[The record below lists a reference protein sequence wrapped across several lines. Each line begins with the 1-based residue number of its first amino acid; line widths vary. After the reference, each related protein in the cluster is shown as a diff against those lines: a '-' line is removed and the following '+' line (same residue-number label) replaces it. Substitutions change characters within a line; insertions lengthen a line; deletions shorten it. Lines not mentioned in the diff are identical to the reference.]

1 MVVWFSVDMV
11 RDVSRLLLLGIAL
24 AAVQLAVVLYAV
36 DAEREGAVTLL
47 YMAIPAVLT
56 LGWAYARRDDPV
68 FPTRVAYVMA
78 GATALQLVVYLAL
91 DPGGVIYGSLTAGLI
106 VAMVFCM
113 AIWSGSRGW

>member
-1 MVVWFSVDMV
+1 MAVSLSTDIV
-11 RDVSRLLLLGIAL
+11 RRVSRLLMLGIAL
-24 AAVQLAVVLYAV
+24 AAVQVAIVLYAV
-36 DAEREGAVTLL
+36 DVEREGAITALF
-47 YMAIPAVLT
+47 MAIPAALT

-78 GATALQLVVYLAL
+78 GATVLQLVVYLSL

-106 VAMVFCM
+106 VGMVFFM